1 MEIVRDLMY
10 FNQIT
15 KNKRIYKKNSTNIS
29 ELKSMS
35 KNNTLMGEVNHP
47 NSFEI
52 NLGNVSHLIT
62 NIEDYSYVLSG
73 TIKILDT
80 PKGRILKQLVE
91 ADLVVFRPRSQG
103 IVNPNGTVS
112 DCKIYTFDA
121 IPVNED
127 AFINPMILRGK
138 KINKLLERMKNG

>member
-10 FNQIT
+10 FNQET
-15 KNKRIYKKNSTNIS
+15 KNGRIYKKDSTNIP
-29 ELKSMS
+29 ELKSRAKS
-35 KNNTLMGEVNHP
+35 NALMGEIDHP
-47 NSFEI
+47 DSLDV

-62 NIEDYSYVLSG
+62 EIEDYSYVLSG

-80 PKGRILKQLVE
+80 PKGRMLKQLVE

-103 IVNPNGTVS
+103 IVNPDGTVS

-121 IPVNED
+121 VSVNED

-138 KINKLLERMKNG
+138 KINKLLSKIKNG